1 MGKNG
6 DLDLLS
12 RGKAIDLADEADVR
26 RWAARFCLTP
36 NELRE
41 TIEEAG
47 AFRAGRNAELDA
59 LLARLGGTGS

>member
-1 MGKNG
+1 MSKGE
-6 DLDLLS
+6 LDLLS
-12 RGKAIDLADEADVR
+12 RGDALDLADEANVS

-41 TIEEAG
+41 TIEDAG
-47 AFRAGRNAELDA
+47 AFSARSAELDA